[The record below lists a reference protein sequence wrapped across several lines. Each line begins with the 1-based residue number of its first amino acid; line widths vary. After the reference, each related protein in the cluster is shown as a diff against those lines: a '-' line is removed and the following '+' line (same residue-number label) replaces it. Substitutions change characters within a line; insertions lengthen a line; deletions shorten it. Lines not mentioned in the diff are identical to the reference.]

1 MDLEKRQTVECTLYF
16 SAFDTQTLML
26 TTLERYIADVRSGKH
41 KKAVEKVQAY
51 LAASENEKAEAGKKR
66 LPLLVPGGAM
76 AGGRKL
82 EHMVRY
88 SGCICFDLDDVLLP
102 PEQILSQAA
111 QLGYV
116 KAGHISPSHTGNKLF
131 VLVDSDQEHHLQA
144 FEQVRAMIEKDLP
157 GVTVDISGKDANRG
171 CFASYDPDAFYKEVA
186 EVVHVPQE
194 TVPVA
199 KKAPAVRPS
208 SYPDNSLSNYID
220 KFEASNPFAG
230 GGRHSFV
237 LKLASALNSAGFDEN
252 EVMAECLRR
261 YVEPG
266 FAEKEIRG
274 IVSDVYRRYRSS
286 HGSNPWCPPTA
297 STGQKSLTS
306 VTSLTPISENPTT
319 ESESPLGFDIDPDE
333 VGLPHFDRVVIDR
346 FPGLLSDVL
355 KVAADD
361 REYDLM
367 VLSSLTVLSTIMPGV
382 SGMLKK
388 QLYKPPFYT
397 LIIGPSG
404 SGKGC
409 INVVRKLADP
419 WQDYIFDIS
428 KAKVKE
434 YEEQKELSDNY
445 KAQVRAAKG
454 KKPAGPPPEEPVPVC
469 QKRLHMSGYTT
480 TARMI
485 EQLDVNSPYASF
497 LYETELESVNNTIM
511 QDFGGYSYVL
521 NQAFQHERIGCS
533 SKTNGTSF
541 IEFPELGF
549 LATGTPGMLLKLIPS
564 TESGLYSRLLIYRIT
579 GRADYQPLTSVDD
592 TMCSVRY
599 FERLGQRVL
608 DMAVHLEKSPT
619 FVVFS
624 DKQRKRLDRYFEREY
639 NNVRVFGNDDV
650 ASVVLR
656 HRLII
661 FRIAMTLTGI
671 RKGETKSTAEEIEIL
686 DDDFDIAFHIGTRC
700 LSHSLLVSTSLK
712 HSDTDQRHKLPDA
725 QVDLFDV
732 MPDEFKTSDI
742 IDEAGVRGISRSSVF
757 RMLKKAQEYSL
768 VVLVSTGYYRKTE
781 KGKNVKK

>member
-1 MDLEKRQTVECTLYF
+1 MDTHLPRPE
-16 SAFDTQTLML
+16 S
-26 TTLERYIADVRSGKH
+26 
-41 KKAVEKVQAY
+41 QAG
-51 LAASENEKAEAGKKR
+51 S
-66 LPLLVPGGAM
+66 
-76 AGGRKL
+76 RKL

-102 PEQILSQAA
+102 PEQILSQAV

-116 KAGHISPSHTGNKLF
+116 KAGHISPSHTENKLF

-199 KKAPAVRPS
+199 KKAPAVRAS

-220 KFEASNPFAG
+220 KFEANNPFAG

-274 IVSDVYRRYRSS
+274 IVADVYRRYRLS
-286 HGSNPWCPPTA
+286 HGSNLWCPPTA

-319 ESESPLGFDIDPDE
+319 EGESPLGFDIDPDE

-346 FPGLLSDVL
+346 FPGLLLDVL

-367 VLSSLTVLSTIMPGV
+367 LLSSLTVFSTIMPGV

-454 KKPAGPPPEEPVPVC
+454 KKPVGLPPEEPVPVC

-671 RKGETKSTAEEIEIL
+671 RKGETKGTAEEIEIL

-712 HSDTDQRHKLPDA
+712 HSDTNQRHKLPDA

>member
-1 MDLEKRQTVECTLYF
+1 MDTHLPRPE
-16 SAFDTQTLML
+16 S
-26 TTLERYIADVRSGKH
+26 
-41 KKAVEKVQAY
+41 QAG
-51 LAASENEKAEAGKKR
+51 S
-66 LPLLVPGGAM
+66 
-76 AGGRKL
+76 RKL

-102 PEQILSQAA
+102 PEQILSQAV

-116 KAGHISPSHTGNKLF
+116 KAGHISPSHTENKLF

-199 KKAPAVRPS
+199 KKAPAVRAS

-220 KFEASNPFAG
+220 KFEANNPFAG

-274 IVSDVYRRYRSS
+274 IVADVYRRYRSS

-319 ESESPLGFDIDPDE
+319 EGESPLGFDIDPDE

-367 VLSSLTVLSTIMPGV
+367 LLSSLTVLSTVMPGV

-397 LIIGPSG
+397 LIIGLSG

-445 KAQVRAAKG
+445 EAQVRAAKG
-454 KKPAGPPPEEPVPVC
+454 KKPVGLSPEEPVPVC

-661 FRIAMTLTGI
+661 FRIAMTLSISGPLPESFVA
-671 RKGETKSTAEEIEIL
+671 GE
-686 DDDFDIAFHIGTRC
+686 H
-700 LSHSLLVSTSLK
+700 V
-712 HSDTDQRHKLPDA
+712 
-725 QVDLFDV
+725 V
-732 MPDEFKTSDI
+732 
-742 IDEAGVRGISRSSVF
+742 EA
-757 RMLKKAQEYSL
+757 
-768 VVLVSTGYYRKTE
+768 
-781 KGKNVKK
+781 

>member
-1 MDLEKRQTVECTLYF
+1 MDT
-16 SAFDTQTLML
+16 
-26 TTLERYIADVRSGKH
+26 H
-41 KKAVEKVQAY
+41 
-51 LAASENEKAEAGKKR
+51 
-66 LPLLVPGGAM
+66 LPRPESQ

-194 TVPVA
+194 AVPVA
-199 KKAPAVRPS
+199 KKAPAVRAS

-220 KFEASNPFAG
+220 KFEANNPFAG

-319 ESESPLGFDIDPDE
+319 EGESPLGFDIDPDE
-333 VGLPHFDRVVIDR
+333 VGLPHFDRAVIDR

-367 VLSSLTVLSTIMPGV
+367 LLSSLTVLSTIMPGV
-382 SGMLKK
+382 RGMLKK

-454 KKPAGPPPEEPVPVC
+454 KKPVGLPPEEPVPVC

-671 RKGETKSTAEEIEIL
+671 RKGETKGTAEEIEIL
-686 DDDFDIAFHIGTRC
+686 DDDFDIAFQSFVAGEH
-700 LSHSLLVSTSLK
+700 V
-712 HSDTDQRHKLPDA
+712 
-725 QVDLFDV
+725 V
-732 MPDEFKTSDI
+732 
-742 IDEAGVRGISRSSVF
+742 EA
-757 RMLKKAQEYSL
+757 
-768 VVLVSTGYYRKTE
+768 
-781 KGKNVKK
+781 

>member
-1 MDLEKRQTVECTLYF
+1 MDT
-16 SAFDTQTLML
+16 
-26 TTLERYIADVRSGKH
+26 H
-41 KKAVEKVQAY
+41 
-51 LAASENEKAEAGKKR
+51 
-66 LPLLVPGGAM
+66 LPRIESQ

-88 SGCICFDLDDVLLP
+88 SGCICIDLDDVLLP
-102 PEQILSQAA
+102 PEQILSQAV

-116 KAGHISPSHTGNKLF
+116 KAGHISPSHTENKLF

-144 FEQVRAMIEKDLP
+144 FEQVRAMIENDLS

-186 EVVHVPQE
+186 EVVDVPQE

-199 KKAPAVRPS
+199 KEGPAVRAS

-220 KFEASNPFAG
+220 KFEANNPFAG

-274 IVSDVYRRYRSS
+274 IVADVYRRYRSS

-319 ESESPLGFDIDPDE
+319 EGESPLGFDIDPDE

-367 VLSSLTVLSTIMPGV
+367 LLSSLTVLSTVMPGV

-454 KKPAGPPPEEPVPVC
+454 KKPVGLPPEEPVPVC

-712 HSDTDQRHKLPDA
+712 HSDTNQRHKLPDA

>member
-51 LAASENEKAEAGKKR
+51 LAASENEKAEAGKKI

-102 PEQILSQAA
+102 PEQILSQAV

-116 KAGHISPSHTGNKLF
+116 KAGHISPSHTENKLF

-144 FEQVRAMIEKDLP
+144 FEQVRAMIENDLS

-199 KKAPAVRPS
+199 KKAPAVRAS

-220 KFEASNPFAG
+220 KFEANNPFAG

-274 IVSDVYRRYRSS
+274 IVADVYRRYRSS

-319 ESESPLGFDIDPDE
+319 EGDSPLGFDIDPDE
-333 VGLPHFDRVVIDR
+333 VGLPHFDRAVIDR

-367 VLSSLTVLSTIMPGV
+367 LLSSLTVLSTIMPGV

-428 KAKVKE
+428 KAKVTE

-454 KKPAGPPPEEPVPVC
+454 KKPVGLPPEEPVPVC

-712 HSDTDQRHKLPDA
+712 HSDTNQRHKLPDA

-732 MPDEFKTSDI
+732 RPD
-742 IDEAGVRGISRSSVF
+742 
-757 RMLKKAQEYSL
+757 
-768 VVLVSTGYYRKTE
+768 
-781 KGKNVKK
+781 

>member
-1 MDLEKRQTVECTLYF
+1 MNLNQKQTVECTLYF

-102 PEQILSQAA
+102 PEQILSQAV

-116 KAGHISPSHTGNKLF
+116 KAGHISPSHTENKLF

-144 FEQVRAMIEKDLP
+144 FEQVRAMIENDLS

-199 KKAPAVRPS
+199 KKAPAVRAS

-220 KFEASNPFAG
+220 KFEANNPFAG

-274 IVSDVYRRYRSS
+274 IVADVYRRYRSS

-319 ESESPLGFDIDPDE
+319 EGDSPLGFDIDPDE
-333 VGLPHFDRVVIDR
+333 VGLPHFDRAVIDR

-367 VLSSLTVLSTIMPGV
+367 LLSSLTVLSTIMPGV

-454 KKPAGPPPEEPVPVC
+454 KKPVGLPPEEPVPVC

-712 HSDTDQRHKLPDA
+712 HSDTNQRHKLPDA

-732 MPDEFKTSDI
+732 MPDEFKTSHI
-742 IDEAGVRGISRSSVF
+742 IDEAGVRGISRSSVL

-768 VVLVSTGYYRKTE
+768 VVLVSTVYYRKTE

>member
-1 MDLEKRQTVECTLYF
+1 MDTHLPRPE
-16 SAFDTQTLML
+16 S
-26 TTLERYIADVRSGKH
+26 
-41 KKAVEKVQAY
+41 QAG
-51 LAASENEKAEAGKKR
+51 S
-66 LPLLVPGGAM
+66 
-76 AGGRKL
+76 RKL

-102 PEQILSQAA
+102 PEQILSQAV

-116 KAGHISPSHTGNKLF
+116 KAGHISPSHTENKLF

-144 FEQVRAMIEKDLP
+144 FEQVRAMIENDLS

-199 KKAPAVRPS
+199 KKAPAVRAS

-220 KFEASNPFAG
+220 KFEANNPFAG

-274 IVSDVYRRYRSS
+274 IVADVYRRYRSS

-306 VTSLTPISENPTT
+306 LTPISENPTT
-319 ESESPLGFDIDPDE
+319 EGESPLGFDIDPDE

-367 VLSSLTVLSTIMPGV
+367 LLSSLTVLSTVMPGV

-454 KKPAGPPPEEPVPVC
+454 KKPVGLPPEEPVPVC

-497 LYETELESVNNTIM
+497 
-511 QDFGGYSYVL
+511 
-521 NQAFQHERIGCS
+521 
-533 SKTNGTSF
+533 SF

-639 NNVRVFGNDDV
+639 NNVRVFGNNDI

-656 HRLII
+656 HRLIV
-661 FRIAMTLTGI
+661 FRMAMTLTGI
-671 RKGETKSTAEEIEIL
+671 RKGESRNTDGKIEIA
-686 DDDFDIAFHIGTRC
+686 DDDFEIAFHIGKCC
-700 LSHSLLVSTSLK
+700 LRHSLLVSTSLK
-712 HSDTDQRHKLPDA
+712 HSDTEQHYKLPDA
-725 QVDLFDV
+725 QVDLFEA

-742 IDEAGVRGISRSSVF
+742 LEEARVRGISRASVF
-757 RMLKKAQEYSL
+757 RMLKKAQEYGL
-768 VVLVSTGYYRKTE
+768 VLLVSIGYYRKTE

>member
-1 MDLEKRQTVECTLYF
+1 MDT
-16 SAFDTQTLML
+16 
-26 TTLERYIADVRSGKH
+26 H
-41 KKAVEKVQAY
+41 
-51 LAASENEKAEAGKKR
+51 
-66 LPLLVPGGAM
+66 LPRPESQ

-88 SGCICFDLDDVLLP
+88 SGCICIDLDDVLLP

-144 FEQVRAMIEKDLP
+144 FEQVRAMIENDLP

-199 KKAPAVRPS
+199 KKAPAVRAS

-220 KFEASNPFAG
+220 KFEANNPFAG

-261 YVEPG
+261 YVEPD

-274 IVSDVYRRYRSS
+274 IVADVYRRYRSS

-319 ESESPLGFDIDPDE
+319 KGDSPLGFDIDPDE

-355 KVAADD
+355 KVATDD

-367 VLSSLTVLSTIMPGV
+367 LLSSLTVLSTVMPGV

-454 KKPAGPPPEEPVPVC
+454 KKPVGLPPEEPVPVC